1 MRSAAFQH
9 CDFFDVASVAWYV
22 ETVADQEIKHRELL
36 ANRLFRHLWL
46 FWLFWF
52 FRLDDLGFWGVG
64 GGELTSQAG
73 DSRFQIFD
81 LVITLV
87 DVAAQKI
94 ALRLKLDVFARFG
107 DSATAACEGEG
118 EEQGGC
124 DSAQCG
130 SPVWR

>member
-1 MRSAAFQH
+1 MTS
-9 CDFFDVASVAWYV
+9 STSPPVAWYV

-46 FWLFWF
+46 FWF

-64 GGELTSQAG
+64 GGELTSQAE

-81 LVITLV
+81 LVTTLV

-107 DSATAACEGEG
+107 DSANRSLRGRGRGAG
-118 EEQGGC
+118 
-124 DSAQCG
+124 
-130 SPVWR
+130 WL